1 MYGISDCWCLGTG
14 LLCWYADIALWG
26 PSRKGC
32 DLGKGCL
39 GERGQIAILSNIVRK
54 GLTDKVTFEQKP
66 EGDQR
71 NTLGD
76 IWEKNIPFK

>member
-1 MYGISDCWCLGTG
+1 MKCKPYSGDHDTYSHTT
-14 LLCWYADIALWG
+14 WG
-26 PSRKGC
+26 KGC

-54 GLTDKVTFEQKP
+54 GLTDKVTFEQKL